1 MFVVLLMYLVLM
13 YQKGRDQEGKK
24 NLFSEAQPNLSCSDF
39 HEEANIWYSSQAGLD
54 SQPRWCKQKKGPKNS
69 LVSPC
74 REGTRKY
81 GYFHM
86 LRLPSKSLVE
96 SLRLSHK
103 IGLKAIK
110 RRRRGPTLHTTFF
123 THPNIY
129 AVRYSFLKL
138 HFGSL
143 YHFHYSSVDSSFLKQ
158 CFFKKLFL
166 KNKNF
171 AFLFVILM
179 KKYPAIPSY

>member
-1 MFVVLLMYLVLM
+1 MLCYLCTL
-13 YQKGRDQEGKK
+13 YLCIKKGETKK
-24 NLFSEAQPNLSCSDF
+24 EKKIFFPKHSPTSAAQNF

-158 CFFKKLFL
+158 CFF
-166 KNKNF
+166 
-171 AFLFVILM
+171 
-179 KKYPAIPSY
+179 

>member
-1 MFVVLLMYLVLM
+1 MFVVLVM
-13 YQKGRDQEGKK
+13 YQKGRAWAKRKK
-24 NLFSEAQPNLSCSDF
+24 NLFSKAKPNNLSSSDYF
-39 HEEANIWYSSQAGLD
+39 HEEEANIWYSSQAGLD
-54 SQPRWCKQKKGPKNS
+54 SQLRWCKQKKGPKNS

-110 RRRRGPTLHTTFF
+110 RRRRRGPTLHTTFF
-123 THPNIY
+123 THPNILICY

-158 CFFKKLFL
+158 CFC
-166 KNKNF
+166 
-171 AFLFVILM
+171 
-179 KKYPAIPSY
+179 

>member
-1 MFVVLLMYLVLM
+1 MLQGSSTLSEFRTSLSKVLTLWHCVKVKQRYLCCSSYVS
-13 YQKGRDQEGKK
+13 KGREGQKEK
-24 NLFSEAQPNLSCSDF
+24 NLFSKAKPNNLSSSDYF
-39 HEEANIWYSSQAGLD
+39 HEEEANIWYSSQAGLD

-103 IGLKAIK
+103 IGL
-110 RRRRGPTLHTTFF
+110 R
-123 THPNIY
+123 
-129 AVRYSFLKL
+129 
-138 HFGSL
+138 
-143 YHFHYSSVDSSFLKQ
+143 Q
-158 CFFKKLFL
+158 
-166 KNKNF
+166 
-171 AFLFVILM
+171 
-179 KKYPAIPSY
+179 

>member
-1 MFVVLLMYLVLM
+1 MLCYLCTL
-13 YQKGRDQEGKK
+13 YLCIKK
-24 NLFSEAQPNLSCSDF
+24 RETKKEKKSFFQSIAQPQLLRTSMRRPTFGIQVKQASTASLDG
-39 HEEANIWYSSQAGLD
+39 AN
-54 SQPRWCKQKKGPKNS
+54 KKKGPKNS

-123 THPNIY
+123 TYPNIY

-166 KNKNF
+166 RF
-171 AFLFVILM
+171 
-179 KKYPAIPSY
+179 SSSSS